1 MTSRESK
8 YNFLCWMTGISN
20 TQMHNDGFRY
30 SIQQWYIQSS
40 LNQWCIIGF
49 SLFSILSRQMV
60 HTLIYLSNDFRTIII
75 HENISLLISGGLKA
89 WGSLLLTF
97 QFGNICFGS
106 ERTYSCICIFITMV
120 ESACFLLAPRYIKLT
135 ESNHTSLSF
144 EESLNVQSRERL
156 L

>member
-40 LNQWCIIGF
+40 LNQWCIIRF

-106 ERTYSCICIFITMV
+106 GKNIFMYMYFYHDGWIRLFPV
-120 ESACFLLAPRYIKLT
+120 SSQVHQVNRIK
-135 ESNHTSLSF
+135 SHIS
-144 EESLNVQSRERL
+144 VVWRIPKCAK
-156 L
+156 